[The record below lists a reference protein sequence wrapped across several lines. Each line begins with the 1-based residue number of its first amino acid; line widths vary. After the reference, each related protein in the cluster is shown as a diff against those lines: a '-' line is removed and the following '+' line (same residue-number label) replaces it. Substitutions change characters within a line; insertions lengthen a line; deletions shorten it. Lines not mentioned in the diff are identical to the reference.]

1 MLTTC
6 SVTFAGVG
14 VLGVVAFEIM
24 VFVRSIQALVE
35 SDGLCSTAS
44 WRWVWWIC
52 IHSGLF
58 CFGLINNNRSDDSK
72 NAQLAILPLMF
83 LMSISFALATQ
94 LQYLDGCPEGGYA
107 HLAMYIYMW
116 GNYGIAAMVP
126 LSMLVAY
133 VLSRRS
139 DLPR

>member
-6 SVTFAGVG
+6 SVTLACAGW
-14 VLGVVAFEIM
+14 LGVVAFEIM

-58 CFGLINNNRSDDSK
+58 CFWLLNNNRFQSNKDV
-72 NAQLAILPLMF
+72 QLAILPLIF
-83 LMSISFALATQ
+83 LMRVSFALATQ